1 MKKIWLVPVL
11 LIFILVGCN
20 DAKNGKLDTS
30 KIEKVVPEGNV
41 TKEQLKNTPVS
52 YTVSSLDVGLD
63 SLPFDLKIPKD
74 IPFDAN
80 PLQISTIED
89 FKHDGKNLRVNFTTT
104 AKNKTDVILLM
115 ITVHNFK
122 VEYSGA
128 GKDIELSDGVVGNY
142 NGNTVIFEKDGI
154 YYDISY
160 NNKNISSQQHKKD
173 IIKIANQM
181 L

>member
-1 MKKIWLVPVL
+1 MKKLWLVPVL
-11 LIFILVGCN
+11 LISILVGCN
-20 DAKNGKLDTS
+20 DGRNGKLDTT
-30 KIEKVVPEGNV
+30 KLEKVEPLGNV
-41 TKEQLKNTPVS
+41 TEEQLKSTPIS
-52 YTVSSLDVGLD
+52 YKVSSLDEGLD
-63 SLPFDLKIPKD
+63 SLPFELKIPKD
-74 IPFDAN
+74 IPFDAD

-89 FKHDGKNLRVNFTTT
+89 FKHDGKNIRVNFSTI
-104 AKNKTDVILLM
+104 AKKKTYVILLM

-128 GKDIELSDGVVGNY
+128 WEDIKLSDGVVGNY
-142 NGNTVIFEKDGI
+142 NGNAITFVKDGI

-160 NNKNISSQQHKKD
+160 NNKNISVEQHKKD